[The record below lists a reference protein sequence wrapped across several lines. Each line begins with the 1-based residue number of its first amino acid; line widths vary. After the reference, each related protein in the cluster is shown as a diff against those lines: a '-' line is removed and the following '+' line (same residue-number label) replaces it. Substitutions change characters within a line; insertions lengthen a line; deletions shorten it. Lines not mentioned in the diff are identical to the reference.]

1 MDIQKTIITTA
12 ENIRNSQKDFQN
24 FTAYNNLFI
33 IMASA
38 VCVGI
43 VTKDAITDIMNEAIL
58 PIIVFFGKKG
68 ISYFLYTKILEKTA
82 SYPIL
87 NLLIQKSGKL
97 IWIFLTWLLV
107 IYVAWILFRKLMKL
121 DLVSSKV
128 DLLENVT
135 RYVSGEKKITSP
147 TISGEMVQSIY
158 KYIN

>member
-1 MDIQKTIITTA
+1 MDIQKTILTTA
-12 ENIRNSQKDFQN
+12 ENIRNSQKDFQQ

-43 VTKDAITDIMNEAIL
+43 VTKDAISDIMNEAVL
-58 PIIVFFGKKG
+58 PIIIFFGKKS
-68 ISYFLYTKILEKTA
+68 ISYFLYTKILKKTA
-82 SYPIL
+82 TYPIL
-87 NLLIQKSGKL
+87 NLVIQQFGKL

-107 IYVAWILFRKLMKL
+107 IYIAWIVFRKLIKI
-121 DLVSSKV
+121 DLVSSNV
-128 DLLENVT
+128 DLLENIT